1 MFQTKKVSQ
10 EEIILL
16 ISGSMTG
23 DSVRRF
29 ETALDA
35 LRQSHYRKITLD
47 LSNVTEVSS
56 LFIGHILHSH
66 KNLTSQNRQIR
77 ICGYQPSV
85 GDILKLLNVDK
96 SIHMEQDSLC
106 AE

>member
-1 MFQTKKVSQ
+1 MFQTRKVSQ
-10 EEIILL
+10 DEIILL
-16 ISGSMTG
+16 VSGSMTG
-23 DSVRRF
+23 EAVGLF
-29 ETALDA
+29 ENALDA

-66 KNLTSQNRQIR
+66 RNLASQNRQVR
-77 ICGYQPSV
+77 ICGYQAPV

-96 SIHMEQDSLC
+96 SIHMDQDSIW